1 MRVTKKYE
9 GSKPK
14 SSLKAKWTK
23 KYSKLKKKKREE
35 VYQHL
40 KGGQTATN
48 IVEMF

>member
-14 SSLKAKWTK
+14 SSTLKAKWTK
-23 KYSKLKKKKREE
+23 IKQAKKREKRGI
-35 VYQHL
+35 L
-40 KGGQTATN
+40 AFKGGQTATN